1 MDAEK
6 LILLQNKI
14 LEVVEYFDYFCA
26 ENKITYYLMGG
37 SALGAIRHKG
47 FIPWDDDFDVF
58 MDNENYHKFC
68 KAASNKLD
76 TDLFYFQKENTK
88 EWPLFFSKIRMNG
101 TTMIEKDVVGRAM
114 HHGIYI
120 DVMCL
125 NKTVKSKAF
134 RYVQYLAARILSAT
148 ALSKKGY
155 VTTSFVKRFLLMIVQ
170 VFSFKPVQKVLLA
183 IVRQYNKK
191 NSDLV
196 GHFFGRAP
204 FGRTTFNVNFLGNPR
219 IVKFENLQLPVPS
232 NVEEYLT
239 IRYGKNYMRLPS
251 EKEKMKYPSHAFIV
265 DTEKSY
271 IEYFDKT
278 KEHTAQVL
286 K

>member
-1 MDAEK
+1 MGKE
-6 LILLQNKI
+6 LILVLTYCPNKERKEILFNFLKQLQKFRKSYDI
-14 LEVVEYFDYFCA
+14 LVASHTPLDNNFFEYFDYFCA

-148 ALSKKGY
+148 ALSKNGY

-170 VFSFKPVQKVLLA
+170 VFSCM
-183 IVRQYNKK
+183 
-191 NSDLV
+191 
-196 GHFFGRAP
+196 
-204 FGRTTFNVNFLGNPR
+204 
-219 IVKFENLQLPVPS
+219 PS
-232 NVEEYLT
+232 
-239 IRYGKNYMRLPS
+239 RP
-251 EKEKMKYPSHAFIV
+251 
-265 DTEKSY
+265 
-271 IEYFDKT
+271 
-278 KEHTAQVL
+278 
-286 K
+286 